1 MKKKIWLIILAVVFI
16 AGSGVYKMIE
26 NNKSNYDGLPVEIT
40 GTDKSM
46 YSPKDIVKINFKI
59 GNTTEK

>member
-16 AGSGVYKMIE
+16 ADLGVYKMIE
-26 NNKSNYDGLPVEIT
+26 NNKSNYDGLTVEIT

-46 YSPKDIVKINFKI
+46 YSPKIS
-59 GNTTEK
+59 